1 MSPSMTSRLDTIAAA
16 QKKTRARD
24 LLFAC
29 CVALAAAITVTTFT
43 SAPGSN
49 ITHVTQR

>member
-1 MSPSMTSRLDTIAAA
+1 MSRLETIVTA

-29 CVALAAAITVTTFT
+29 FVALAATITVTTFT
-43 SAPGSN
+43 SATSSN